1 MTPLAVTMGE
11 PAGIGGELSLKA
23 WLQRDQA
30 GPAPFFVID
39 DPLRLHALAVAG
51 GLRVPIAA
59 ISGAAEAAAVF
70 ADALPVLPLPL
81 PVTATAGRP
90 SPATAAAVIASIE
103 QAVRLALRG
112 EAAAV
117 VTNPIHKAALYAAG
131 FAFPGHTEYIA
142 SLAGIAPE
150 AAVMMLASPR
160 LRVVPVTGHVSLRH
174 ALESLCEQRIVD
186 VARMAAEA
194 LSADFG
200 IARPRLAVA
209 GLNPHA
215 GEAGAMGTEDA
226 QIIAPAVRRLQA
238 AGIAAEGPLPPDT
251 LFTPLARDRY
261 DAAIC
266 MYHDQALIP
275 LKALD
280 FDTGVNVTLGLP
292 LVRTSP
298 DHGTALDL
306 AGSGRARACSLLAA
320 LRLAAEIAHRRTSA
334 LAMRC

>member
-1 MTPLAVTMGE
+1 MKPLALTMGE

-23 WLQRDQA
+23 WLQRDRSGSA
-30 GPAPFFVID
+30 AFFVID
-39 DPLRLHALAVAG
+39 DPMRLRSLADTCGLH
-51 GLRVPIAA
+51 VPVAA
-59 ISGAAEAAAVF
+59 IGCAGEAAAAF
-70 ADALPVLPLPL
+70 AHALPVLPLPM

-90 SPATAAAVIASIE
+90 SPATAAAVIASIRL
-103 QAVRLALRG
+103 AVRLALQG

-117 VTNPIHKAALYAAG
+117 VTNPIQKAALYDAG
-131 FAFPGHTEYIA
+131 FAFAGHTEYIA
-142 SLAGIAPE
+142 SLAGAAPG

-160 LRVVPVTGHVSLRH
+160 LRVVPVTVHMSLRQ
-174 ALESLCEQRIVD
+174 ALEALSEQRIVD
-186 VARMAAEA
+186 VATITAGA
-194 LSADFG
+194 LRADFG
-200 IARPRLAVA
+200 IAKPRLAVA

-215 GEAGAMGTEDA
+215 GEQGAMGTEDE
-226 QIIAPAVRRLQA
+226 QIVAPAVRRLQA

-251 LFTPLARDRY
+251 LFTPLARDCY

-280 FDTGVNVTLGLP
+280 FDAGVNVTLGLP

-306 AGSGRARACSLLAA
+306 AGSGRARADSLLAA
-320 LRLAAEIAHRRTSA
+320 LRLAAEIAGRRATTCA
-334 LAMRC
+334 TPC